1 MIRVSAVR
9 VLIIDNSI
17 YFRDELADGL
27 RQHLPPG
34 SLVEKTSDPVDAL
47 EKIPLFHPDVIV
59 LNYAM
64 SPIQINK
71 QRLLTLL
78 TEQQDIPIVAFGL
91 MSKDLTHTAQF
102 GIAYYIKKP
111 TDSEISPAFYRSF
124 AIRIEQVLGHRMLPP
139 KENTS
144 WSNESSQSSTARATS
159 LAPGAI
165 MTRASW
171 QKQRITTTPPASPSA
186 PLMPAGDAGAKIEL
200 IAIGSSTGG
209 TEAISAVLKDLRPPL
224 PGIVITQHIPPLFA
238 KLFAKRL
245 DDECALHVKEGVDG
259 ERVENNTVYIAPGNL
274 HMTVRKSGDAI
285 MIGCHMGPKV
295 HSCRPSVDVL
305 FKSVATNIGAAAA
318 GVILTG
324 MGHDGAEGLL
334 KMRHAGSP
342 TIGQDEA
349 TCVVYGMPR
358 AAWDMG
364 AVEQQLPLG
373 SIASAITQ
381 LAHR

>member
-1 MIRVSAVR
+1 MNAVR
-9 VLIIDNSI
+9 ALIIDNSI

-71 QRLLTLL
+71 QRFLTLL

-124 AIRIEQVLGHRMLPP
+124 AIRIEQVLGHRMLTP
-139 KENTS
+139 KETPS
-144 WSNESSQSSTARATS
+144 WSNDDSHSPAARATS

-171 QKQRITTTPPASPSA
+171 QKQRITASALAAPAPPAA
-186 PLMPAGDAGAKIEL
+186 PLMPARDSGAKIEL

-274 HMTVRKSGDAI
+274 HMTVRKSDDAI

-305 FKSVATNIGAAAA
+305 FKSVATNIGASAA

-381 LAHR
+381 LARR